1 MKKSKILLIL
11 DDSIV
16 NSHHGVRRYVLSLAN
31 AIKDCIDVDYII
43 HRKIAGIDTYFRV
56 VFSSDFIINNGFF
69 ENNLV
74 GQSRNEIIRK
84 IRTHSYIN
92 INNNL
97 KVTYTCSYLGEK
109 IPDEYS
115 LVIVSAPWIHIN
127 KNCFSCITACI
138 GLDAIPNIYS
148 LQDIDNHGLREFAW
162 QHKIGFEYYD
172 LILSITDES
181 KKQISSF
188 IKNENKILS
197 IPSFTPAG
205 FEPIR
210 IKRPRSNEGKTVVL
224 AAPFDERKGVVFM
237 PELINNSD
245 IDSIIIFGSAR
256 CSFDMLLHFFEELS
270 IEKIEWWS
278 SVTTHKQIEL
288 YQRAHALLFPSLN
301 EGLGL
306 PVLES
311 LACNTP
317 AIVSNIKPLNEL
329 VESSFIIDL
338 NDELSKNTSI
348 INKVINVSENF
359 YVKNEALGYKNITKF
374 ITQLIKK

>member
-11 DDSIV
+11 DDSII
-16 NSHHGVRRYVLSLAN
+16 NSHHGVRRYVLSLTN
-31 AIKDCIDVDYII
+31 AIKDYLDVDYII
-43 HRKIAGIDTYFRV
+43 HRKISGIDTYFRV
-56 VFSSDFIINNGFF
+56 VFSRDFVINNGFY

-74 GQSRNEIIRK
+74 GESRHEIIRK

-92 INNNL
+92 ISNNL
-97 KVTYTCSYLGEK
+97 KVTYACSYLGEK

-115 LVIVSAPWIHIN
+115 LVIVAAPWIHIN
-127 KNCFSCITACI
+127 KHSFSCVTACI
-138 GLDAIPNIYS
+138 GLDAIPNIYA
-148 LQDIDNHGLREFAW
+148 LHNIDNQGLREFAW

-172 LILSITDES
+172 LILSISDES
-181 KKQISSF
+181 KKQISYF
-188 IKNENKILS
+188 VTNENKILS
-197 IPSFTPAG
+197 IPPFIPAG
-205 FEPIR
+205 FEQTI
-210 IKRPRSNEGKTVVL
+210 INKTRSNEEKTVVL
-224 AAPFDERKGVVFM
+224 AAPFDERKGVIFI
-237 PELINNSD
+237 PKLINNSD
-245 IDSIIIFGSAR
+245 IERIIIFGSVR
-256 CSFDMLLHFFEELS
+256 CSFDMLLSFFEDIA

-288 YQRAHALLFPSLN
+288 YQRARALLFPSLN

-338 NDELSKNTSI
+338 NDELSKNTTI
-348 INKVINVSENF
+348 INNVINIPDN
-359 YVKNEALGYKNITKF
+359 YDLKNESLGHKNITNF
-374 ITQLIKK
+374 IAQLIKK